1 MIHLPPLL
9 QRTFPVDPFNSRLK
23 PLTRRA
29 YVIAFML
36 PNKRTS
42 RFIAPFSSPKYLR
55 KVRTAGPEPGHLE
68 KYLQKNTSNRA
79 KTGPNTSNRA
89 KFGPPKNTSRSNT
102 SNRAIFGP
110 EKYLQPGQIRATEK
124 YLQKKNTLPLRA
136 GGRGASTTLSSWGLG
151 PRGHAV
157 VLPRQRMVWLA
168 QLVSSLA
175 PGWGHLLGGSSSRR
189 IQSPQPGNN
198 NSCVLRCGLSQAAL

>member
-1 MIHLPPLL
+1 MNEVPFTGLRDVARALTPMIHLPPLL
-9 QRTFPVDPFNSRLK
+9 QRTFPADSFNSRLK

-89 KFGPPKNTSRSNT
+89 KIGPEKYLQSGQIRATDKYLQPGQFRARKIPPTGPNSGHRKIPPDRIPPTGPNSGQKNTSNRAKFGPPKNTSRLNT
-102 SNRAIFGP
+102 SNRATFGP
-110 EKYLQPGQIRATEK
+110 QQYLQIE
-124 YLQKKNTLPLRA
+124 YLQNRGYGGLRK
-136 GGRGASTTLSSWGLG
+136 
-151 PRGHAV
+151 
-157 VLPRQRMVWLA
+157 
-168 QLVSSLA
+168 
-175 PGWGHLLGGSSSRR
+175 
-189 IQSPQPGNN
+189 
-198 NSCVLRCGLSQAAL
+198 